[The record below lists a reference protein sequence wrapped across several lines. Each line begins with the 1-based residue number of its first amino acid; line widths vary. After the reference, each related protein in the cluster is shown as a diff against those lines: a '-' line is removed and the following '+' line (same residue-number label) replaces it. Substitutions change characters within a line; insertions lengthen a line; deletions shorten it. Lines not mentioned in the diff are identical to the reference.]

1 MAPPPSVLSQLGAR
15 IEAGVGFRASPR
27 LRSMTIS
34 PIVLCYHAVSDSW
47 PDELAVPPKRLARHL
62 QVLLLRRFRPAPL
75 ADAVRFRRKL
85 LHVTFDDAY
94 KSVVNAIPILEQLAV
109 PATIFACTGY
119 AQDGRP
125 LGVPELV
132 ERAAMYPDELATMN
146 WNELRAVA
154 ERGIEI
160 GSHTLT
166 HPHLPKLSDAEVAR
180 ELRESR
186 SQLEDELGRPCRY
199 LAYPYGDTDDR
210 IAAAAQRAGYD
221 AAFALSPRA
230 PGPYA
235 LPRVDVYRKDTL
247 MHVTLKTSPIR
258 TVVHRLGLNRS
269 RSQRRSPT

>member
-1 MAPPPSVLSQLGAR
+1 VRSQLGAR
-15 IEAGVGFRASPR
+15 IEAGVWFRASPH

-34 PIVLCYHAVSDSW
+34 PVVLCYHAVSDSW

-62 QVLLLRRFRPAPL
+62 QALLLRRFRPAPL
-75 ADAVRFRRKL
+75 ADTVRLRRKL
-85 LHVTFDDAY
+85 LHVTFDDAFR
-94 KSVVNAIPILEQLAV
+94 SVEKAVPILEQLAV
-109 PATIFACTGY
+109 PATIFACADY
-119 AQDGRP
+119 AQDGRVFA
-125 LGVPELV
+125 VPELAA
-132 ERAAMYPDELATMN
+132 RGAMYPRELATMN

-166 HPHLPKLSDAEVAR
+166 HPHLPELSDAELAR

-210 IAAAAQRAGYD
+210 VGAAAQRAGYD

-230 PGPYA
+230 PGRYA
-235 LPRVDVYRKDTL
+235 LPRVDLYRKDTVL
-247 MHVTLKTSPIR
+247 RVTLKTSPMR
-258 TVVHRLGLNRS
+258 TVARRLGVNRS
-269 RSQRRSPT
+269 RGQTRSPT